1 MINIFDKLSPRRWY
15 QRGYR
20 DGQDAALLSIIN
32 QKKDKMIVLYE
43 DDDCFYTFT
52 AKKENE

>member
-1 MINIFDKLSPRRWY
+1 MINIFEKLFTQLWY

-43 DDDCFYTFT
+43 GDDCFYTFT
-52 AKKENE
+52 AKKENK